1 MDKFTIPQIHDKVH
15 QLITIKKHYVNDSY
29 MSNIILSD
37 TNIIDKTLNF
47 AIEIIKEKDTF
58 VNQAIIIL
66 FKLKKENLAERLK
79 TGLETEEIRGVNNH
93 VSRINFAKKLND
105 YLIYKNI
112 DLDYIFYTNNNI
124 SIIINIDEKN
134 YEFNKDTLYLL
145 INQIPIN
152 IGQALDNY
160 ISYLKMIL
168 ENI

>member
-15 QLITIKKHYVNDSY
+15 QLITIKKHYVNDNY
-29 MSNIILSD
+29 MPNIILSD
-37 TNIIDKTLNF
+37 PTIIDKELNF

-79 TGLETEEIRGVNNH
+79 TGLETEAIRGVNTH
-93 VSRINFAKKLND
+93 VSRINFAKKLNN
-105 YLIYKNI
+105 YLIHQNI
-112 DLDYIFYTNNNI
+112 DLDYIFYTNNKI

-134 YEFNKDTLYLL
+134 HEFNKDALYLL

-160 ISYLKMIL
+160 ISYLELIL